1 MLVAL
6 SACIRAG
13 SRETGAREDLGVTPS
28 SIPVTGRTAL
38 VVDDSADQGDLL
50 RLHLERLGYD
60 VVVVTTAEA
69 AIDSYR
75 RLVPAVAIIDLLLPG
90 IDGWQLVRT
99 MKQEVPDCVLV
110 VTSVLGLEEFP
121 IVDGVLPKPFTAADV
136 ARTLTPLFP
145 AASAAV
151 EADDDGGQGR

>member
-1 MLVAL
+1 M
-6 SACIRAG
+6 
-13 SRETGAREDLGVTPS
+13 TPS
-28 SIPVTGRTAL
+28 PAPVTGRTAL

-50 RLHLERLGYD
+50 RLHLERLGYE
-60 VVVVTTAEA
+60 VVLVVTAEA
-69 AIDSYR
+69 AIESYR
-75 RLVPAVAIIDLLLPG
+75 RLAPAVAIIDLMLPG

-136 ARTLTPLFP
+136 AKTLALLFP
-145 AASAAV
+145 AASATG
-151 EADDDGGQGR
+151 ESDHDGGQGR